1 MVPKPQ
7 LGVPGVHAKSSAPA
21 LAGSSRLPQC
31 RRGMR
36 RACSM
41 KLTTIRLGML
51 LGLVLA
57 SSALAET
64 AAAPIT
70 RVREIRRLSREE
82 AAKSLP
88 VRISGT
94 CIYEASGESFIHDG
108 TDGVWVSSLTARYL
122 KLLRDDSGLAGLAA
136 GKTVEIE
143 GITDPGEY
151 APQILPFAIRQTGT
165 AALPEPVRIS
175 AEQLLAAS
183 EDGQWVELDGV
194 VQKVQVLADRTV
206 CTLMVD
212 GVTSL
217 IALYGEA
224 GRNLPPLVDA
234 RVRAVGAFAADF
246 NNRAEA
252 VGPKIVC
259 SLPDSIRVIEPPP
272 ADPFARPRVPLNR
285 LRAFSPDASL
295 FHRKVTSGVVTFVRP
310 GEFFFLRDGSTSIRV
325 LSDAVDP
332 QPGWRVD
339 VAGFIAVSQH
349 LAALKN
355 GIVRKT
361 GEEEPPPPE
370 AVTARKLLR
379 SASWER
385 LKRRSSSDLSGHAVV
400 LRGRISRVDRSSR
413 RLPLTVWIEADDVVF
428 SAFLPP
434 GRPPGE
440 TQAAKWQTGA
450 EVKLTG
456 TCELIFSGRPDP
468 RGLYEPDGFH
478 VWLAS
483 PDDLVV
489 TRPAPWWTPR
499 RLTIALSATG
509 LAALISIGLVAI
521 LRRQVI
527 RQVGIISHE
536 LEANAVVSERER
548 MARDLHDTLEQ
559 QLTGVAMQLESL
571 AKSPNSQTPGFTNR
585 LTLAS
590 RMLQHSRQEARR
602 SVWDLRN
609 RVLENHGFAAALESL
624 AASAAIDGGPN
635 VVTRISGV
643 RAHLPT
649 SITYQ
654 LLRIAQESLA
664 NAFKHARAA
673 NILITLD
680 MDARQYRLVISDD
693 GAGFDVNLKHPS
705 GAPHF
710 GLIGMRERASKIGAD
725 LVIVSQPGHGTT
737 VTVTLPIPPP

>member
-1 MVPKPQ
+1 
-7 LGVPGVHAKSSAPA
+7 
-21 LAGSSRLPQC
+21 
-31 RRGMR
+31 
-36 RACSM
+36 
-41 KLTTIRLGML
+41 ML

-64 AAAPIT
+64 SVLTIT
-70 RVREIRRLSREE
+70 RIQDIRRLSRED
-82 AAKSLP
+82 AAKALP

-94 CIYEASGESFIHDG
+94 CIYAANGESFIHDG
-108 TDGVWVSSLTARYL
+108 TGGVWVSPLTARYL
-122 KLLRDDSGLAGLAA
+122 ELLRDDSGLAGLAA

-143 GITDPGEY
+143 GVTDPGEY
-151 APQILPFAIRQTGT
+151 APQILPVAIRQTGT
-165 AALPEPVRIS
+165 SALPEPVRIS
-175 AEQLLAAS
+175 TEQLLAAS
-183 EDGQWVELDGV
+183 EDGQWVELEGV
-194 VQKVQVLADRTV
+194 VQKIQVLADRTV
-206 CTLMVD
+206 CWLMVD
-212 GVTSL
+212 GVNTL

-224 GRNLPPLVDA
+224 SRNLPPLVDA
-234 RVRAVGAFAADF
+234 RVRAVGVFAPDF

-252 VGPKIVC
+252 VGPKIV
-259 SLPDSIRVIEPPP
+259 SSSPGTIRVIQAPP

-285 LRAFSPDASL
+285 LRAFSPEVLL

-310 GEFFFLRDGSTSIRV
+310 GEFFFLRDGATSIRV
-325 LSDAVDP
+325 LSDEVDL

-370 AVTARKLLR
+370 TITARELLR
-379 SASWER
+379 SASWQSP
-385 LKRRSSSDLSGHAVV
+385 KTSSSSDMSGHTVT
-400 LRGRISRVDRSSR
+400 LRGRISRVDRSLR
-413 RLPLTVWIEADDVVF
+413 RGPVAVWIEADHVRF
-428 SAFLPP
+428 SVFLPP

-440 TQAAKWQTGA
+440 KQAAKWQTGA
-450 EVKLTG
+450 DVKLTG
-456 TCELIFSGRPDP
+456 ACELIFSARPDP
-468 RGLYEPDGFH
+468 LGLYDPDGFH

-509 LAALISIGLVAI
+509 LATLIAVGLAAM
-521 LRRQVI
+521 LRRQVV
-527 RQVGIISHE
+527 RQVGIISNE
-536 LEANAVVSERER
+536 LEANAVASERER

-571 AKSPNSQTPGFTNR
+571 AKSPHSQAPGFSNR
-585 LTLAS
+585 LALAS

-635 VVTRISGV
+635 VATRITGS
-643 RAHLPT
+643 RALLPT

-664 NAFKHARAA
+664 NALKHARAE

-680 MDARQYRLVISDD
+680 MAAHQYMLVISDN
-693 GAGFDVNLKHPS
+693 GMGFDPDLTDLP

-710 GLIGMRERASKIGAD
+710 GLIGMRERASKIGAT
-725 LVIVSQPGHGTT
+725 LEILSRSGRGTT
-737 VTVTLPIPPP
+737 VTITLPIPPP

>member
-1 MVPKPQ
+1 MKLASMS
-7 LGVPGVHAKSSAPA
+7 LGVLLGLALLTSGVAEASAPA
-21 LAGSSRLPQC
+21 
-31 RRGMR
+31 
-36 RACSM
+36 
-41 KLTTIRLGML
+41 
-51 LGLVLA
+51 
-57 SSALAET
+57 
-64 AAAPIT
+64 IT
-70 RVREIRRLSREE
+70 RIQDIRHLSRED
-82 AAKSLP
+82 AAKALP

-94 CIYEASGESFIHDG
+94 CIYEADGESFIHDG

-136 GKTVEIE
+136 GKTVLIE
-143 GITDPGEY
+143 GITDPGQY
-151 APQILPFAIRQTGT
+151 APQILPITILQTGT
-165 AALPEPVRIS
+165 AALPEPERIS
-175 AEQLLAAS
+175 TEQLLAAS
-183 EDGQWVELDGV
+183 EDGQWVELEGV
-194 VQKVQVLADRTV
+194 VQKVDVLADRTV
-206 CTLMVD
+206 CWLMVD
-212 GVTSL
+212 GVNSL

-234 RVRAVGAFAADF
+234 RVRAVGAFAPDF

-252 VGPKIVC
+252 VGPKIV
-259 SLPDSIRVIEPPP
+259 SSSPGSVRVIKPPP

-285 LRAFSPDASL
+285 LRAFSPDPSL
-295 FHRKVTSGVVTFVRP
+295 FHRKVTSGVVTFVRS
-310 GEFFFLRDGSTSIRV
+310 GEFFFLRDGSSSIRV
-325 LSDAVDP
+325 LSDAVDL

-339 VAGFIAVSQH
+339 VAGFIAVSHH

-370 AVTARKLLR
+370 NITARELLQ
-379 SASWER
+379 SASWQ
-385 LKRRSSSDLSGHAVV
+385 KPKTPSSSDLSGHTVV
-400 LRGRISRVDRSSR
+400 LHGRISRVDRSST
-413 RLPLTVWIEADDVVF
+413 LVPVAVWIEAEDVVF

-440 TQAAKWQTGA
+440 KQAAKWQTGA

-456 TCELIFSGRPDP
+456 TCELIFSSRPDP
-468 RGLYEPDGFH
+468 LGLYDPDGFH

-483 PDDLVV
+483 PDDLVI
-489 TRPAPWWTPR
+489 TRTAPWWTPR
-499 RLTIALSATG
+499 RLTIALSATAM
-509 LAALISIGLVAI
+509 AALIAIGIAAI

-527 RQVGIISHE
+527 RQVGIIADE
-536 LEANAVVSERER
+536 LEANAISSERER

-571 AKSPNSQTPGFTNR
+571 AKSPLSQTPGFTNR

-609 RVLENHGFAAALESL
+609 RVLENHGFAAAIESL
-624 AASAAIDGGPN
+624 AASAAIDGGPT
-635 VVTRISGV
+635 VTTRITGA
-643 RAHLPT
+643 RAHFPT
-649 SITYQ
+649 AVTYQ
-654 LLRIAQESLA
+654 LLRIAQESIA
-664 NAFKHARAA
+664 NAFKHARAD

-680 MDARQYRLVISDD
+680 MDDRQYRLVISDD
-693 GAGFDVNLKHPS
+693 GAGFDPNLKDPS

-710 GLIGMRERASKIGAD
+710 GLIGMRERASKIGASLD
-725 LVIVSQPGHGTT
+725 IASQPGNGTT